1 MNSRYSRQELF
12 EPIGEKGQKEIGQA
26 HILIIGAGALGSAS
40 AEMLVRAGVGKLTI
54 VDRDILDW
62 SNLQRQQLYIEK
74 DVIDQLPKAVA
85 AKKRLS
91 EINSTVDVETIVA
104 DVTAKN
110 AEDLVSG
117 KTLIVDAT
125 DNIETRLLMND
136 ASRKLSIPFFMGA
149 VVASYG
155 LTYPIGLGERPCL
168 HCLLDTLP
176 SQTLTCDTAGVISP
190 IIQVVAAHQVTNVFK
205 YLVGEEVD
213 SNLKSF
219 DLWTGD
225 QAAIDV
231 TSLRRSDCLSCSKD
245 AIYPFLSMESQ
256 TRTAVLCGRDT
267 VQLTW
272 SQDRKVELRQIAEV
286 IHPIVTG
293 LICNMHLLACNF
305 SGHRIVLFRD
315 GRMLIHGTKDDVK
328 AKTIAAK
335 LMG

>member
-12 EPIGEKGQKEIGQA
+12 EPIGEIGQKKISQA

-62 SNLQRQQLYIEK
+62 SNLQRQQLYTEK

-104 DVTAKN
+104 DVTVEN
-110 AEDLVSG
+110 AEELVSG

-136 ASRKLSIPFFMGA
+136 ASRKLGIPFFMGA

-168 HCLLDTLP
+168 HCLLETLP
-176 SQTLTCDTAGVISP
+176 PQTLTCDTAGVISP
-190 IIQVVAAHQVTNVFK
+190 IIQVVAAHQVTNIFK

-231 TSLRRSDCLSCSKD
+231 TSLRRSDCPSCSKD
-245 AIYPFLSMESQ
+245 AIYPFLSKENQ
-256 TRTAVLCGRDT
+256 TRTAILCGRDT

-272 SQDRKVELRQIAEV
+272 PKDRKVELRQLAEA

-293 LICNMHLLACNF
+293 LICNMHLLSCHFN
-305 SGHRIVLFRD
+305 GHRIVLFRD
-315 GRMLIHGTKDDVK
+315 GRMLIHGTKDVVK

-335 LMG
+335 LIG

>member
-12 EPIGEKGQKEIGQA
+12 KLIGEKGQKKICQA
-26 HILIIGAGALGSAS
+26 HVLIIGAGALGSAS

-62 SNLQRQQLYIEK
+62 SNLQRQQLYTEK

-85 AKKRLS
+85 AKKRLY
-91 EINSTVDVETIVA
+91 EINSTVDIETIVA
-104 DVTAKN
+104 DVTAEN
-110 AEDLVSG
+110 AEELVSG

-136 ASRKLSIPFFMGA
+136 ASRKLGIPFFMGA

-155 LTYPIGLGERPCL
+155 LTYPIGLGELPCL

-176 SQTLTCDTAGVISP
+176 PQTLTCDTAGVISP
-190 IIQVVAAHQVTNVFK
+190 IIQVVAAHQVANVFK

-213 SNLKSF
+213 SKLKSF
-219 DLWTGD
+219 DLWTGE

-231 TSLRRSDCLSCSKD
+231 TPLRRSDCPSCSKD
-245 AIYPFLSMESQ
+245 ASYPFLSKESQ

-267 VQLTW
+267 VQLTLPP
-272 SQDRKVELRQIAEV
+272 DREVELRQFAEA

-293 LICNMHLLACNF
+293 LICNMHLVACNF
-305 SGHRIVLFRD
+305 NGHRIVLFRD
-315 GRMLIHGTKDDVK
+315 GRMLIHGTKDVVK
-328 AKTIAAK
+328 AKMIASK